1 MKKQK
6 LFVKLFIVTSILLL
20 ILLAAQFVFQTFYF
34 EKFYIFTKEQAL
46 IKDMRMLK
54 DKVENLPEGQVE
66 TEFFKYAREK
76 GVTAGVV
83 NLYGR
88 PIYGFDAETQYPFV
102 DISDQYGQ
110 AYRVYLNHFMESGEF
125 VDRLEQAEDIR
136 VWGQIIKSKYYEIYP
151 MYIQLDGVIYTREKK
166 DSMGQIGKLFK
177 DKLSILKSV
186 EIHGKINYIYTP
198 QSEYGIEY
206 REARLLNEIINILDS
221 DISIYDMFENETQR
235 IFEKVDNITGVNNM
249 IGLLPIT
256 VSEMPML
263 LVTMASLQSVE
274 EAAGVMNQYFIIM
287 FIMIFMISLIAVYI
301 YAKWVTKPLV
311 HLNDV
316 TQKLS
321 QLDFSD
327 ECIVKRNDEIG
338 SLADNINQMSDRLQI
353 TLEQLKE
360 DLELRN
366 KLDEERKRFIADVSH
381 ELKTPLTV
389 IKGTCEGLV
398 DGVYDNKQKEYYVTM
413 LEEINDMGQMI
424 QDLLE
429 ISQVENEEI
438 LKITVFDLS
447 EILYKV
453 HSHLKPLAKEK
464 DLKIKFDVEEA
475 FVQAD
480 EKRIETVIRNLY
492 NNAIFYTPKGG
503 EINIGI
509 QMRENKIR
517 LNIENLCVS
526 IEEHELEKIWDAFYR
541 VDQSRNKELGGSGLG
556 LYIVKQI
563 LEKHGSTFGIENSE
577 SGVNAWFE
585 IRGYTGELE

>member
-54 DKVENLPEGQVE
+54 DKVKNLPEGQVE

-517 LNIENLCVS
+517 LNIENLGVS